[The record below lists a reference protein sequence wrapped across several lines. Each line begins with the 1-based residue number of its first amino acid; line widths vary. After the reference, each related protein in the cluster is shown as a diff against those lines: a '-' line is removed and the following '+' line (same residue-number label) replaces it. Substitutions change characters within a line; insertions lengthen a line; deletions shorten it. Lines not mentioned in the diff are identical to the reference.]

1 MSRKASKLICKV
13 SKSIIIIIF
22 KSAFFLQS
30 SIIALTKTGIALA
43 ETGDVSSSQG
53 SQEMEVEAPTSRG
66 DGGGGNVAKDKVQG
80 GDTVKGGIKGKRGKR
95 KRKGW
100 DKHKKGEKG
109 RGKED
114 IARKAKVDDKIEKI
128 MRAKENLE
136 NPYDEMDID
145 TKKSHALFFYN
156 DEMSQMLSN
165 SEVAFSTRSI
175 AVKERVAK
183 KVGVSVR
190 TMKRWVLEY
199 WSEEEVKKS
208 RGGNIPNV
216 RAQLT
221 MLSSEQ
227 ASVSMSGR
235 MQNQKVFNYFDPWE
249 GGCSFI
255 YCFIN
260 NTVYFLKVRHS
271 QNFQQFFTISV

>member
-1 MSRKASKLICKV
+1 MFVFRWPGNERRVTPTSNLGPLTTRGGQLMSRKASKLICKV

-22 KSAFFLQS
+22 KSVFFLQS

-208 RGGNIPNV
+208 RRGKHSKCESPIDDVEFRASFCQYV
-216 RAQLT
+216 RSHAKPK
-221 MLSSEQ
+221 
-227 ASVSMSGR
+227 G
-235 MQNQKVFNYFDPWE
+235 VFLF
-249 GGCSFI
+249 
-255 YCFIN
+255 
-260 NTVYFLKVRHS
+260 
-271 QNFQQFFTISV
+271 

>member
-1 MSRKASKLICKV
+1 MARKRKESDPDFKLGSTHNKGRSTYVKESIKADLQGEQKHNHHNFQICIFP
-13 SKSIIIIIF
+13 SIINNCF
-22 KSAFFLQS
+22 A
-30 SIIALTKTGIALA
+30 KTVIALA

-208 RGGNIPNV
+208 RRGKHSKCESPIDDVEFRASFCQYV
-216 RAQLT
+216 RSHAKPKG
-221 MLSSEQ
+221 
-227 ASVSMSGR
+227 V
-235 MQNQKVFNYFDPWE
+235 
-249 GGCSFI
+249 
-255 YCFIN
+255 
-260 NTVYFLKVRHS
+260 
-271 QNFQQFFTISV
+271 